1 MLHGREHATIRV
13 SVGRL
18 SPSDPAGTPSDPRLD
33 PAQKFSQERVRHMFV
48 RVITGLAGV
57 LLGLTLIEAAQAG
70 KSAAGK
76 AVAVAGPKNGI
87 KTPGI
92 QIPFGSLKADVTV
105 PAADKPSW
113 MFFASGGPGSLYFP
127 GADKLEKIDAKTGKA
142 ADGISQLKKPCGG
155 MVSAFT
161 SLWIPTCG
169 DGSLQ
174 RVDAKT
180 LKITATIPAGAG
192 SQRGSIAA
200 SADSIW
206 LLTDDKATLSRIDPD
221 QNAVVGELRLP
232 AGCQDL
238 TFAEK
243 FLWIACPTANRILK
257 INPETNIVEKH
268 IEVSAGPLAIADGQN
283 SLWVL
288 CGKEGK
294 IDRIDPKT
302 DKVSRTIDLAA
313 PAAQGG
319 MIYGENYLWVTMEG
333 FPLTRIDVTSE
344 SVAQQFWG
352 EGGGALTTSNG
363 AIWLSNFAGGT
374 ITRIDPKL
382 VLATLG
388 E

>member
-1 MLHGREHATIRV
+1 MLA
-13 SVGRL
+13 
-18 SPSDPAGTPSDPRLD
+18 
-33 PAQKFSQERVRHMFV
+33 
-48 RVITGLAGV
+48 RVITGLAGA
-57 LLGLTLIEAAQAG
+57 LLSLTLIQAAQAG
-70 KSAAGK
+70 KSASGK
-76 AVAVAGPKNGI
+76 AAAIAGPKNGI

-92 QIPFGSLKADVTV
+92 QIPFANLKADATV
-105 PAADKPSW
+105 PATDKRSW
-113 MFFASGGPGSLYFP
+113 VSFVSGGPGSVYFP
-127 GADKLEKIDAKTGKA
+127 DSGKLQKIDAKTGKA
-142 ADGISQLKKPCGG
+142 ADGVSELKKPCGG

-174 RVDAKT
+174 RVDPKT

-192 SQRGSIAA
+192 SQAGNIAA

-206 LLTDDKATLSRIDPD
+206 MLTDDKPTLSRIDPG
-221 QNAVVGELRLP
+221 QNTVVGELRLP
-232 AGCQDL
+232 AGCQHL

-243 FLWIACPTANRILK
+243 FLWVACPSTNRILR

-268 IEVSAGPLAIADGQN
+268 IEVSATPLDIAGGQN

-302 DKVSRTIDLAA
+302 DKVTKTIDLGA

-319 MIYGENYLWVTMEG
+319 ITYGENNLWVTMNG
-333 FPLTRIDVTSE
+333 FPLTRIDVNSE

-352 EGGGALTTSNG
+352 DGGGAITTSSG
-363 AIWLSNFAGGT
+363 AIWLSNFNNGT
-374 ITRIDPKL
+374 ITKIDPKL
-382 VLATLG
+382 VLATLA